1 MTKKQID
8 LLDGEGYQIRKIN
21 NPKYFDPFIKTL
33 KTNTNIN
40 NHTENA
46 NLIVYN
52 FGTETHKNVMKEIV
66 KLHKKEGYLD
76 YVVSNLEYYLL
87 KDVINNMQNK
97 RLANKINKCL

>member
-1 MTKKQID
+1 MAT
-8 LLDGEGYQIRKIN
+8 LDIN
-21 NPKYFDPFIKTL
+21 DPKYYDPFIKTL
-33 KTNTNIN
+33 KENTHIN

-52 FGTETHKNVMKEIV
+52 FGTETHKNIMKEIV

-97 RLANKINKCL
+97 RLSKRIWGSI